1 MIPLS
6 AFKNRRRQ
14 QRGAAMVEATIVV
27 PVFILLLV
35 SVLYVRD
42 QALTQQDAEMKA
54 RSCAWQFSAANCDAV
69 PPGCEGIVQQTTRA
83 NPAGQEIGDALQ
95 GGHDEAVKQADK
107 TGVVSKIIDS
117 LIGPALQAAFGRS
130 LDATV
135 EREVERPTA
144 FGGKTKTMTGRYHL
158 ACNLTPEDP
167 TDVAKEAW
175 KLFKAR

>member
-1 MIPLS
+1 LS
-6 AFKNRRRQ
+6 RPVHFEVRRRRQ
-14 QRGAAMVEATIVV
+14 RGVAMVEATIVA

-42 QALTQQDAEMKA
+42 QALTQHDVDMKA

-69 PPGCEGIVQQTTRA
+69 PPGCEGIVAQSTKQ
-83 NPAGQEIGDALQ
+83 NPASQAVTDALQ
-95 GGHDEAVKQADK
+95 GGKDQSVKHADR

-117 LIGPALQAAFGRS
+117 LIDPVLDAAFGRS

-135 EREVERPTA
+135 ERDLERPDA

-175 KLFKAR
+175 KLFKP